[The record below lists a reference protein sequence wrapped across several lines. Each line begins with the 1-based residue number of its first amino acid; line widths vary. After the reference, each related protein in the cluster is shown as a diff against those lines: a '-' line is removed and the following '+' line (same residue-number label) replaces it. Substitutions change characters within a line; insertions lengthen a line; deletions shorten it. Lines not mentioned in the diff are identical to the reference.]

1 MKTNSWVK
9 TILAAALIIILTII
23 IVISAFFYRISSQNR
38 KHKQLE
44 TEIVKEKKSLK
55 KASNISEKMF
65 KIVLKYIDTFDE
77 KDKKRIEKLYDD
89 FLEKN

>member
-1 MKTNSWVK
+1 MFWSSTLKS
-9 TILAAALIIILTII
+9 ISDSIISIVNYLT
-23 IVISAFFYRISSQNR
+23 VS
-38 KHKQLE
+38 KDKQLE

-65 KIVLKYIDTFDE
+65 KIVLKYIDTFEE